1 MSAFPSA
8 ASRAA
13 SRGAS
18 DELVEIDRMSA
29 PPSAAALG
37 SPAVTALLAEIG
49 AGAAERERLDESP
62 FEQVAAVARAGLGTL
77 SLPVSEG
84 GHGASIP
91 ELFAFVVDLA
101 EADPV
106 VAHVLRTHYSQVL
119 GFLRLTDPDV
129 RRRWLDEVRAG
140 KVFGNAISETG
151 AVSAGSHEFA
161 TRLDEVDGRLVLN
174 GTKYYSTGTMFSDW
188 IAVAARVEGD
198 RLATVLVP
206 ADREGV
212 TIVDDW
218 DGMGQSRTGT
228 GTTSFSDVAIGPD
241 DVLVVR
247 DRLTPRPAADV
258 PFLQLY
264 LHAVIAGSCAAW
276 SPTPP
281 SSSAA
286 GRAPSTTRRR
296 RVRSTT
302 RSCRRRWGGSRRR
315 RGSRSRPCRR
325 RPGRVEAA
333 EAAVRAGEPTEDV
346 GRAASIAIS
355 AVKVHL
361 DRVATD
367 AATALFDVGG
377 ASASGRARNL
387 DRHWRN
393 IRTITLHNPA
403 SYKAAALGRLA
414 ISDEPLPVNGYF

>member
-1 MSAFPSA
+1 MTA
-8 ASRAA
+8 ATS
-13 SRGAS
+13 
-18 DELVEIDRMSA
+18 
-29 PPSAAALG
+29 PT
-37 SPAVTALLAEIG
+37 SPAVPGSPVIATLLAEIG
-49 AGAAERERLDESP
+49 AGAAERELRDESP
-62 FEQVAAVARAGLGTL
+62 FAQVAVVARAGLGAL

-84 GHGASIP
+84 GQGASIRDV
-91 ELFAFVVDLA
+91 LAFVTDLA
-101 EADPV
+101 EADPI

-119 GFLRLTDPDV
+119 GFLRLPDPDV

-151 AVSAGSHEFA
+151 AVSAGSHDFA

-174 GTKYYSTGTMFSDW
+174 GTKYYSTGTMYSDW
-188 IAVAARVEGD
+188 IAVVARVEGD

-212 TIVDDW
+212 SVVDDW
-218 DGMGQSRTGT
+218 DGMGQRRTGT
-228 GTTSFSDVAIGPD
+228 GTTSFTDVVVAPD
-241 DVLVVR
+241 EVLGVR
-247 DRLTPRPAADV
+247 DRLTPRPAGDV

-264 LHAVIAGSCAAW
+264 LHAVIAGILRTVVADAAEL
-276 SPTPP
+276 
-281 SSSAA
+281 
-286 GRAPSTTRRR
+286 
-296 RVRSTT
+296 VR
-302 RSCRRRWGGSRRR
+302 
-315 RGSRSRPCRR
+315 SRSRTFDHAPAP
-325 RPGRVEAA
+325 RPVDDPILQETVGRLAATAWIAESAVATAADAVEAA
-333 EAAVRAGEPTEDV
+333 EAAVRAGEPTEEV
-346 GRAASIAIS
+346 GRAASIAIC

-403 SYKAAALGRLA
+403 SYKATALGRLH
-414 ISDEPLPVNGYF
+414 ISGDPLPTNGYF

>member
-1 MSAFPSA
+1 
-8 ASRAA
+8 
-13 SRGAS
+13 
-18 DELVEIDRMSA
+18 MSA

-161 TRLDEVDGRLVLN
+161 TRLDEVDARLVLN

-264 LHAVIAGSCAAW
+264 LHAVIAGILRSVVTDAAEL
-276 SPTPP
+276 
-281 SSSAA
+281 
-286 GRAPSTTRRR
+286 
-296 RVRSTT
+296 VR
-302 RSCRRRWGGSRRR
+302 
-315 RGSRSRPCRR
+315 SRSRTFDHAPSP
-325 RPGRVEAA
+325 RPVDDPILQETVGRLAATSWIAESAVSTAAGAVEAA
-333 EAAVRAGEPTEDV
+333 EAAVRAGEPTEEV